1 MPESGAGPKSQSQF
15 SNTRRNTFFRSI
27 PPQYRGNLGMGKT
40 QKEARYSVPPKS
52 SGDSAVE
59 AESRRS
65 SSGTSI
71 ASEKLKRLGSV
82 FPPLE
87 L

>member
-1 MPESGAGPKSQSQF
+1 
-15 SNTRRNTFFRSI
+15 
-27 PPQYRGNLGMGKT
+27 MGKT

-59 AESRRS
+59 AESRLS

>member
-1 MPESGAGPKSQSQF
+1 MSVSVSSPMPVF
-15 SNTRRNTFFRSI
+15 SVVV
-27 PPQYRGNLGMGKT
+27 Q
-40 QKEARYSVPPKS
+40 YSVSSVSASVTASALPTSPKS

-59 AESRRS
+59 AESRLS
-65 SSGTSI
+65 TSGTSI
-71 ASEKLKRLGSV
+71 ASENDKKLKRLGSV